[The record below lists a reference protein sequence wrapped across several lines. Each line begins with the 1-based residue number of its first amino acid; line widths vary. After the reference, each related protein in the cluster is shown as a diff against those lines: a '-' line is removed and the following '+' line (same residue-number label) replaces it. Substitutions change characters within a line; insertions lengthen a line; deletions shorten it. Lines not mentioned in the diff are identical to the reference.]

1 MEELLLGALPHL
13 TRGEVAERAGLPI
26 EVAEQLWRLLGFA
39 RTAPDDLAFTEAD
52 VEALRLTRELIEL
65 GILGPDS
72 QAALVR
78 TWGRSY
84 ARLAEWQTSLLADI
98 AVADADPGRRLT
110 ELAESVLPR
119 VEALQSYVWRR
130 HLASATGRALAAE
143 SAAAPV
149 SPLAVC
155 FVDIVGY
162 TSRSKALD
170 QAELVGWLEQFEDA
184 ATGVVVD
191 HGGRIIKTIG
201 DEVLFVA
208 DRAADAA
215 EAALRLTAR
224 GSDEADPFPA
234 VRAGIAYGDVVSRL
248 GDVFGP
254 TVNVAA
260 RLTSLARPGT
270 VLVDDGC
277 YAALTGRADDSDRAS
292 DDSNDSG
299 DEGGAGAEAIPGT
312 RPALRRRTPSA
323 GCAGPRS
330 RATPACSP
338 GCCAGSPGRHGSEP
352 APGWPGGERAARDLR
367 APAPGRG
374 RR

>member
-1 MEELLLGALPHL
+1 VEALLLGGLPHL
-13 TRGEVAERAGLPI
+13 TRGEVAERAGIPI

-39 RTAPDDLAFTEAD
+39 RTGADDLAFTEAD
-52 VEALRLTRELIEL
+52 VEALRLTRELMEL
-65 GILGPDS
+65 GVLGPDS

-119 VEALQSYVWRR
+119 VESLQSYVWRR
-130 HLASATGRALAAE
+130 HLASATSRALAVE
-143 SAAAPV
+143 SVATPV

-170 QAELVGWLEQFEDA
+170 EAELVAWLEQFEDA
-184 ATGVVVD
+184 ATGIVVD
-191 HGGRIIKTIG
+191 RGGRIIKTIG

-208 DRAADAA
+208 DRPADAA
-215 EAALRLTAR
+215 EAALELTAR
-224 GSDEADPFPA
+224 GADEDDAFPA

-260 RLTSLARPGT
+260 RLTSVARPGT
-270 VLVDDGC
+270 VLVDEGC
-277 YAALTGRADDSDRAS
+277 FEALSGRSGEAQDAQDTQDAAPAGETDPDAPYAFRRMRRVSVKGYSRLQ
-292 DDSNDSG
+292 
-299 DEGGAGAEAIPGT
+299 PWV
-312 RPALRRRTPSA
+312 LRRA
-323 GCAGPRS
+323 QG
-330 RATPACSP
+330 
-338 GCCAGSPGRHGSEP
+338 
-352 APGWPGGERAARDLR
+352 
-367 APAPGRG
+367 
-374 RR
+374 

>member
-1 MEELLLGALPHL
+1 M
-13 TRGEVAERAGLPI
+13 
-26 EVAEQLWRLLGFA
+26 AEQLWRLLGFA
-39 RTAPDDLAFTEAD
+39 RTGPADLAFTEAD

-98 AVADADPGRRLT
+98 AVADADPERRLA

-130 HLASATGRALAAE
+130 HLASATGRALAVE
-143 SAAAPV
+143 SAATPV

-208 DRAADAA
+208 DRPVDAA

-224 GSDEADPFPA
+224 GADEADPFPA

-260 RLTSLARPGT
+260 RLTSVARPGT

-277 YAALTGRADDSDRAS
+277 YAALSGRTGD
-292 DDSNDSG
+292 G
-299 DEGGAGAEAIPGT
+299 DPTGDPTGETAGDAAAAAAIAATGGTAAGAAVADTAGEEAGEEAGGEDAGT
-312 RPALRRRTPSA
+312 PYAFRRMRRVSVKGYSRLQPWVLRRA
-323 GCAGPRS
+323 
-330 RATPACSP
+330 
-338 GCCAGSPGRHGSEP
+338 E
-352 APGWPGGERAARDLR
+352 
-367 APAPGRG
+367 
-374 RR
+374 

>member
-1 MEELLLGALPHL
+1 MDPPPADPSPTDPPPEPARTRADLAGAQETVEGLLLGELPHL
-13 TRGEVAERAGLPI
+13 TRGEVAERAGVPI

-39 RTAPDDLAFTEAD
+39 RTQAEDLAFTEAD
-52 VEALRLTRELIEL
+52 VAALRLTRELMEL
-65 GILGPDS
+65 GILGSDS

-98 AVADADPGRRLT
+98 AVVDPDPGRRLT

-119 VEALQSYVWRR
+119 VESLQSYVWRR
-130 HLASATGRALAAE
+130 HLASATSRALALE
-143 SAAAPV
+143 SAAAPASPV

-170 QAELVGWLEQFEDA
+170 EAELVAWLEQFEDA
-184 ATGVVVD
+184 ATGLVVD

-215 EAALRLTAR
+215 EAALEMTRR
-224 GSDEADPFPA
+224 GADQDDAFPA

-254 TVNVAA
+254 TVNIAA
-260 RLTSLARPGT
+260 RLTSVARPGA
-270 VLVDDGC
+270 VLVDRGC
-277 YAALTGRADDSDRAS
+277 FEEL
-292 DDSNDSG
+292 SG
-299 DEGGAGAEAIPGT
+299 ESEESGNPAEA
-312 RPALRRRTPSA
+312 PAAADAPYAFRRARRVSVKGYPRLQPWVLRRV
-323 GCAGPRS
+323 
-330 RATPACSP
+330 
-338 GCCAGSPGRHGSEP
+338 
-352 APGWPGGERAARDLR
+352 AP
-367 APAPGRG
+367 
-374 RR
+374 